1 MEEVVPRLGP
11 SYWLALLLALL
22 SAHSVLAIP
31 ADSSKAEA
39 DEESARK
46 PTLLTL
52 LHPETPKSPAMSV
65 DFPDPA
71 IVQDKDGSWY
81 AFGTSGNS
89 KNIQVATAPAATGPW
104 TYLSQ
109 TEPLPNPGNW
119 TTGRNTWA
127 PDVRVLGNGSY
138 VMYYSG
144 ELAADR
150 ARHCIGAATSQG
162 SIRGPFRPMASPLAC
177 HVDVGGAIDPSGFLD
192 EATGRRYVVYKVD
205 GNSIGHGGDCNN
217 GVAPLVVTPIML
229 QEVCAADGVTPV
241 GQAVQILDRADVDGP
256 LVEAPALARTRDGSY
271 VLLFSSHCFSSP
283 RYNVNYAV
291 ARAVAGPYSRSP
303 APLVQTGDFNL
314 TAPGG
319 ATADAGAGA
328 VAFHANCPAGRC
340 MFVGSFGVKGT
351 EVIVG

>member
-1 MEEVVPRLGP
+1 MEKATLRLRP
-11 SYWLALLLALL
+11 SYWLALLLVLL
-22 SAHSVLAIP
+22 SAHSILAIP
-31 ADSSKAEA
+31 ADGSQAEA
-39 DEESARK
+39 GEEAARK

-52 LHPETPKSPAMSV
+52 LHPETPKSPAMDV
-65 DFPDPA
+65 DFPDSA

-81 AFGTSGNS
+81 AFGTSGNG

-104 TYLSQ
+104 THLSQ
-109 TEPLPNPGNW
+109 TEPLPHPGSW

-144 ELAADR
+144 ELAADP

-177 HVDVGGAIDPSGFLD
+177 HVEVGGAIDPSGFLD

-217 GVAPLVVTPIML
+217 GVAPLAPTPIML
-229 QEVCAADGVTPV
+229 QEVCS
-241 GQAVQILDRADVDGP
+241 AVQILDRADVDGP
-256 LVEAPALARTRDGSY
+256 LVEAPALARTRDGGSY

-283 RYNVNYAV
+283 RYNINYAV
-291 ARAVAGPYSRSP
+291 ARAVAGPYGRSP

-314 TAPGG
+314 
-319 ATADAGAGA
+319 TADAGAGA

-340 MFVGSFGVKGT
+340 MFVGSFGVKDT
-351 EVIVG
+351 EVIIG